1 MGLKHVGNANFV
13 DTDPMD
19 VSEIVQED
27 LKGWNFYPYVEF
39 SSLERA
45 YSGFV
50 LAKKPPKKFKHHDM
64 ERHIYGTLDR
74 PTTWDQSIAPLLDFN
89 DAIKELREERR
100 RRNLFEELAYVEVI
114 DRKAYQMLLEGE
126 YVVLGPKDWVP
137 GKSRKA
143 LDWSEWKGSG
153 VYDMREVPP
162 QRNYRSVEEYELE
175 SMEYEAKQVIDDMF
189 QGDEWKELV
198 EQMVEDNREEIF
210 A

>member
-1 MGLKHVGNANFV
+1 MGLKHIGNANFV

-19 VSEIVQED
+19 VSEIVPED
-27 LKGWNFYPYVEF
+27 LRGWNFYPYVEF
-39 SSLERA
+39 PSLERA
-45 YSGFV
+45 YSGFI
-50 LAKKPPKKFKHHDM
+50 LAKKSPV
-64 ERHIYGTLDR
+64 RTAIGRIYGTLDR
-74 PTTWDQSIAPLLDFN
+74 PTTWENSIAPLLDFN
-89 DAIKELREERR
+89 DTIRELREERR
-100 RRNLFEELAYVEVI
+100 RRSLFEELAYVEVI

-143 LDWSEWKGSG
+143 LDWSEWKGPG

-175 SMEYEAKQVIDDMF
+175 SMEYEAKQVLDDMF

-198 EQMVEDNREEIF
+198 ETMVKDNREEIL